1 VVEDKGDDGGSVS
14 SDLVAKI
21 EERRNI
27 NKEDERKRI
36 RATLPGSVHLW
47 TRSRRRG
54 PDRCGYQVRWVSA
67 GFFLQKVREKGER
80 LSFVAS
86 SFVLIY

>member
-47 TRSRRRG
+47 T
-54 PDRCGYQVRWVSA
+54 
-67 GFFLQKVREKGER
+67 
-80 LSFVAS
+80 
-86 SFVLIY
+86 